1 MKINKKYE
9 HITFTFLM
17 ALGMSCIISFF
28 MMSINI
34 GFSSILLGKWLSAW
48 AIAFVIAFPTA
59 YFLPKGIMGLMKNI
73 TFVENN

>member
-1 MKINKKYE
+1 M
-9 HITFTFLM
+9 
-17 ALGMSCIISFF
+17 SFF
-28 MMSINI
+28 MMFINL

-59 YFLPKGIMGLMKNI
+59 YFLPKGIRKLMRNI